1 MIRTV
6 TDANDH
12 PTPAAPV
19 AAPAHSAA
27 PANGPDAR
35 DAQAVQPDLSEDEP
49 SPQWVRWAVLIVSVV
64 AAGSGWLAWTTEQ
77 RVRSL
82 EQELVRRQQ
91 LSLTEVAEARMLA
104 HQSDEL
110 SRQSAARAAL
120 IETRLNEVALQRS
133 QVEDLVKN
141 LSISRDENLVAD
153 IETGLRV
160 AMQQA
165 SLTGSAEPML
175 LAMQSADERLAH
187 AKQPR
192 LDNVRRALA
201 RDLDRLRATRVAD
214 VNNLSIR
221 LDEAVRLVDD
231 LPLLNQPEATVA
243 EGNKPAASPAASPA
257 TADAAADVAKSRPG
271 VNKPGKAGKPHA
283 PAAASAPTAGEPGW
297 SDRLLG
303 WTQSAASTVW
313 NEARALVRITRVR
326 QPEAML
332 LSPDQGFFLRE
343 NVKLRLLNARLA
355 LLSRQTSI
363 AQADLQAVQASLPR
377 YFQGDSRK
385 TQLLVSMID
394 DVSAQAKLTTLPRPD
409 DTLAA
414 LATVAG
420 GR

>member
-1 MIRTV
+1 
-6 TDANDH
+6 
-12 PTPAAPV
+12 V
-19 AAPAHSAA
+19 AAPAPSAA
-27 PANGPDAR
+27 TL
-35 DAQAVQPDLSEDEP
+35 DAQAAQPDLSEDEP

-64 AAGSGWLAWTTEQ
+64 AAGSGWLAWSTEQ

-91 LSLTEVAEARMLA
+91 LSQTEVAEARLLA

-201 RDLDRLRATRVAD
+201 RDLDRLRGTRVAD

-243 EGNKPAASPAASPA
+243 AGNA
-257 TADAAADVAKSRPG
+257 TTAGAADAAKAKPAP
-271 VNKPGKAGKPHA
+271 NAKPGKNGKPAA
-283 PAAASAPTAGEPGW
+283 PAAASAPTAEEPGW

-377 YFQGDSRK
+377 YFQGESRK
-385 TQLLVSMID
+385 TQLLASMID
-394 DVSAQAKLTTLPRPD
+394 EVTAQSRLTTLPRPD

-414 LATVAG
+414 LATVSG

>member
-1 MIRTV
+1 M

-12 PTPAAPV
+12 PTPATPV
-19 AAPAHSAA
+19 AAPTPSAA
-27 PANGPDAR
+27 PADTS

-64 AAGSGWLAWTTEQ
+64 AAGSGWLAWSTEQ

-91 LSLTEVAEARMLA
+91 VSQTEVAEARMLA

-120 IETRLNEVALQRS
+120 LETRLNEVALQRS

-141 LSISRDENLVAD
+141 LSLSRDENLVAD

-165 SLTGSAEPML
+165 SLTGSAEPMVM
-175 LAMQSADERLAH
+175 AMQSADERLAH

-214 VNNLSIR
+214 VNTLSIR

-243 EGNKPAASPAASPA
+243 GNAAGGSPATPAAAKPAATASGKNAKATKPA
-257 TADAAADVAKSRPG
+257 TP
-271 VNKPGKAGKPHA
+271 
-283 PAAASAPTAGEPGW
+283 ASAPEPAEPGW

-303 WTQSAASTVW
+303 WTTSAASTVW

-332 LSPDQGFFLRE
+332 LAPEQGFFLRE

-363 AQADLQAVQASLPR
+363 AQADLQAVLASLPR
-377 YFQGDSRK
+377 YFQGESRK
-385 TQLLVSMID
+385 TQLLVSMIE
-394 DVSAQAKLTTLPRPD
+394 DVASQSKLTTLPRPD

-414 LATVAG
+414 LATVSG